1 MKLARARGR
10 EKSRE
15 NIFSPLHSRSN
26 DIILNPIFHQ
36 SSEEGKQKMFKRMT
50 LTAVAL
56 LAVTG
61 YGADGITI
69 DNAAGSQTGTNQ
81 KVIAAR
87 TAEREKDKKLAEL
100 NSKRT
105 ALIRKLHEKRQNLL
119 KNNPKLRRMHQQLL
133 KQAREL
139 ALELNAN
146 REMSS
151 INDELSE
158 VERQLKN
165 ELESQPAKQP
175 VSNRK

>member
-1 MKLARARGR
+1 M
-10 EKSRE
+10 
-15 NIFSPLHSRSN
+15 I
-26 DIILNPIFHQ
+26 
-36 SSEEGKQKMFKRMT
+36 
-50 LTAVAL
+50 LTAAVL

-61 YGADGITI
+61 YGADGITT
-69 DNAAGSQTGTNQ
+69 DNVAGAQIGTKQ
-81 KVIAAR
+81 KTVDPK
-87 TAEREKDKKLAEL
+87 TAEREKARKLAEL

-105 ALIRKLHEKRQNLL
+105 ELFRKLHEQRQNLL

-146 REMSS
+146 REMRKL
-151 INDELSE
+151 NDELSE
-158 VERQLKN
+158 VERQLRN